1 MQVPMPM
8 KAMTAPEMWR
18 AGLFS
23 LLGAAASLILWTAS
37 SLMAAGGHGIDIGFT
52 LSFPYS
58 EVLHRIHPG
67 ASNTWLLHLIGWV
80 QWPLYGL
87 VFGLTWNKGYR
98 ALVCLGVLALHL
110 VAVACCF
117 LPQQFYESFW

>member
-1 MQVPMPM
+1 M
-8 KAMTAPEMWR
+8 KAIIALPMWR

-23 LLGAAASLILWTAS
+23 LLGAMVALILWTAS

-52 LSFPYS
+52 LSFPYI

-80 QWPLYGL
+80 QWPLYGFFIGLIWSKWYRISVCWAIL
-87 VFGLTWNKGYR
+87 VLH
-98 ALVCLGVLALHL
+98 VLA
-110 VAVACCF
+110 VVCCF
-117 LPQQFYESFW
+117 LPRKFYESFW